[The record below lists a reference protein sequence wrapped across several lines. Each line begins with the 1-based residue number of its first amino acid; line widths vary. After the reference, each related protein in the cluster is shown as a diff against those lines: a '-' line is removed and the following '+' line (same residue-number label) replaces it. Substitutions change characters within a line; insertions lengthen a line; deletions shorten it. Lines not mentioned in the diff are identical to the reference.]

1 MSPQTRIRVWAW
13 VIGVVLLTG
22 CHPTSSPTPPQPPL
36 PPEAATATAALGAKL
51 TAIAAATAYPATPA
65 PSEEYPAVTESWT
78 PGANEIV
85 ADDSGKT
92 YTIGVTTRISL
103 ILDRAAYPPEDLT
116 VTCVPAEVLG
126 RVSNLPQVPS
136 PYYAVRYEGVKVG
149 ECLIRNGA
157 FQVTIKVVEQPS
169 P

>member
-1 MSPQTRIRVWAW
+1 MVTNTRILVW
-13 VIGVVLLTG
+13 VGVVSVALLAG
-22 CHPTSSPTPPQPPL
+22 CRATPSALSTASPL
-36 PPEAATATAALGAKL
+36 PAPAVTATAVLEAKL

-78 PGANEIV
+78 PAANEIV

-103 ILDRAAYPPEDLT
+103 ILDRAAYPPEDLI

-126 RVSNLPQVPS
+126 RVSNLPQVP
-136 PYYAVRYEGVKVG
+136 PQYYAVRYEGVKVG

-157 FQVTIKVVEQPS
+157 FQITLKVVEQP
-169 P
+169 